1 MLLSCLL
8 ERFVTIGRLRVIDAG
23 GSLHTFDGSCGPS
36 VTIRLHDPA
45 LHWKLVARPRLYFA
59 EAFMDGKLTI
69 EEGSLYDL
77 IDLLAVNLEAMPAGL
92 IARLLNGSVT
102 LFRRIHPYNP
112 LQRARQNVAHHYDLS
127 DQFYELFLDLDRQYY
142 FGSFPAQSQT

>member
-23 GSLHTFDGSCGPS
+23 GSLHTFDGSGGPS

-77 IDLLAVNLEAMPAGL
+77 IDLLAVNPAGM
-92 IARLLNGSVT
+92 ASRLTAS
-102 LFRRIHPYNP
+102 RSIR
-112 LQRARQNVAHHYDLS
+112 S
-127 DQFYELFLDLDRQYY
+127 
-142 FGSFPAQSQT
+142 

>member
-8 ERFVTIGRLRVIDAG
+8 ERFITIGRLRVIDAG
-23 GSLHTFDGSCGPS
+23 GSLHTFDGSGGPS

-69 EEGSLYDL
+69 EEGGLYDL
-77 IDLLAVNLEAMPAGL
+77 IDLLAVNLEAIPAGV
-92 IARLLNGSVT
+92 IARIMNEPST
-102 LFRRIHPYNP
+102 SFRLHH
-112 LQRARQNVAHHYDLS
+112 QNKS
-127 DQFYELFLDLDRQYY
+127 
-142 FGSFPAQSQT
+142 P